1 MISVDRVLSFNYPR
15 RELAVAGWACLDN
28 RMPPDELWLEAGG
41 LRVPALTGLPRPDV
55 ARLYDA
61 PSLDRAGFLGRL
73 PVSRDAVRVSVI
85 GCHEGVEHILGEFS
99 AAWRSPTGLDDSG
112 QSDYERWLRTHES
125 RLFWPLS
132 DVQVLLKTLPRTPLI
147 SVILPT
153 YNTHLYHLQRCI
165 DSVTTQLYPH
175 WELCISDDA
184 SSDPRVRKYLE
195 KRAACEPRIRLS
207 FSAARGGISA
217 ASNRS
222 IAGTTGEFLVLLDH
236 DDELHPSAFVEVARC
251 LNTHPDADLIFS
263 DEDKI
268 DQLGVRS
275 WPAFKPEFD
284 EDMFCAFNYLGHL
297 VAMRSTLVR
306 QVGGF
311 RSDADGAQDWD
322 LLLRVTSATKP
333 DRIRHI
339 PKPLYHWRMHEE
351 STAFS
356 LDAKPYAIRAWK
368 GVLER
373 HLSSADL
380 CSVRD
385 GLFLGSMRILRRL
398 PDETRVSILYRACDG
413 PHQRRALN
421 RSRVPPCS
429 TCFEVILSTVHRSD
443 DVERGGL
450 MTVDDLQSDV
460 MVVVNCGIDSVNH
473 EFLEE
478 LAAQALREDCGVVG
492 GTVLRSDGTILTA
505 GVCCLSDGTYVN
517 AYDGLPLP
525 EPGYMGQAR
534 VVRRVSSI
542 APHVF
547 AFRTSLLVDL
557 NGLASISE
565 DSLGTLCGALVRS
578 AHATGLKV
586 LHTPYAIATLRR
598 AVESYHPQQGGWVPP
613 ELMINRNIEVL
624 PGGPAVLKDGIR

>member
-1 MISVDRVLSFNYPR
+1 MIRIDRVLAFDYPR
-15 RELAVAGWACLDN
+15 RELAVLGWACLDD
-28 RMPPDELWLEAGG
+28 REPPDELWLECDGT
-41 LRVPALTGLPRPDV
+41 RIPALTGLPRRDV
-55 ARLYDA
+55 AGYYNA
-61 PSLDRAGFLGRL
+61 PSLNRAGFLSRF
-73 PVSRDAVRVSVI
+73 PVSRDEMRVIVI
-85 GCHEGVEHILGEFS
+85 ARHDGVEQILGEFTGV
-99 AAWRSPTGLDDSG
+99 WRTPTGPVESE
-112 QSDYERWLRTHES
+112 QNDYATWLENHES
-125 RLFWPLS
+125 RQFWPTSEVKLRLRALS
-132 DVQVLLKTLPRTPLI
+132 RTPVV

-153 YNTHLYHLQRCI
+153 YNTHLYHLHRCI
-165 DSVTTQLYPH
+165 ESVTTQLYPH
-175 WELCISDDA
+175 WELCISDDG
-184 SSDPRVRKYLE
+184 SSDPRVRQYLE

-207 FSAARGGISA
+207 FSGVRGGISA

-222 IAGTTGEFLVLLDH
+222 IAASSGEFLVLLDH
-236 DDELHPSAFVEVARC
+236 DDELHPSALLEVARC
-251 LNTHPDADLIFS
+251 LNADPDADLIYS

-284 EDMFCAFNYLGHL
+284 EDLLCAFNYIGHL
-297 VAMRSTLVR
+297 VAMRSSLVR
-306 QVGGF
+306 EVGGF

-351 STAFS
+351 STASS

-373 HLSSADL
+373 HLSSVDS

-398 PDETRVSILYRACDG
+398 PEEARVSILYRACDG

-421 RSRVPPCS
+421 RSRIPPHS
-429 TCFEVILSTVHRSD
+429 TFFEMILTAVHRSD
-443 DVERGGL
+443 AVERGGL

-460 MVVVNCGIDSVNH
+460 TVVVNCGIDSVNH

-478 LAAQALREDCGVVG
+478 LASQALRADCGVVG
-492 GTVLRSDGTILTA
+492 GTVLRADGTILTA
-505 GVCCLSDGTYVN
+505 GVSCFSEGTYVN
-517 AYDGLPLP
+517 AYDGLPLS

-534 VVRRVSSI
+534 VVRRVASI
-542 APHVF
+542 APHAF
-547 AFRTSLLVDL
+547 AFRTSRLLDL

-565 DSLGTLCGALVRS
+565 DSCGNLCSTLVRS
-578 AHATGLKV
+578 AHATGLRV
-586 LHTPYAIATLRR
+586 LHTPYAIVTLRR

-624 PGGPAVLKDGIR
+624 PGGPVVLKDGIR

>member
-1 MISVDRVLSFNYPR
+1 MIGVDRVLAFDYPR
-15 RELAVAGWACLDN
+15 RELAVAGWACLDS
-28 RMPPDELWLEAGG
+28 RIPPDELWLESNGV
-41 LRVPALTGLPRPDV
+41 RVPALTGLPRADV
-55 ARLYDA
+55 ASVCNT
-61 PSLDRAGFLGRL
+61 PSLDRAGFVARL
-73 PVSRDAVRVSVI
+73 PASRGVMRVTVI
-85 GCHEGVEHILGEFS
+85 GRHERVEHILGEFS
-99 AAWRSPTGLDDSG
+99 AAWRLPTGLDESE
-112 QSDYERWLRTHES
+112 QSDYGRWLRTHES
-125 RLFWPLS
+125 GLFWPPS
-132 DVQVLLKTLPRTPLI
+132 DVEAHLRALPLAPII

-153 YNTHLYHLQRCI
+153 CNTHLYHLGRCI

-184 SSDPRVRKYLE
+184 SSDPRVRQYLE
-195 KRAACEPRIRLS
+195 KRAACEPRMRLS
-207 FSAARGGISA
+207 FSGVRGGISA

-222 IAGTTGEFLVLLDH
+222 IAASTGEFLVLLDH
-236 DDELHPSAFVEVARC
+236 DDELHPSALLEVARC
-251 LNTHPDADLIFS
+251 LNAYPDADLIYS

-284 EDMFCAFNYLGHL
+284 EDLLCAFNYLGHL
-297 VAMRSTLVR
+297 VAMRSTLVQ

-311 RSDADGAQDWD
+311 RSDSDGAQDWD

-373 HLSSADL
+373 HLSAVGS

-398 PDETRVSILYRACDG
+398 PEKKRVSIIYRACDG

-421 RSRVPPCS
+421 RSRVPPRS
-429 TCFEVILSTVHRSD
+429 TFFEVILSTVHRSD

-450 MTVDDLQSDV
+450 MTVDDLESDV
-460 MVVVNCGIDSVNH
+460 VVVVNCGIDSVNH

-505 GVCCLSDGTYVN
+505 GVCCLSEGTYVN
-517 AYDGLPLP
+517 AYDGLPLS
-525 EPGYMGQAR
+525 EPGYMGQSR

-547 AFRTSLLVDL
+547 AFRTSRLVDL

-565 DSLGTLCGALVRS
+565 DSLGTLCGTLVRS

-598 AVESYHPQQGGWVPP
+598 GVESYHPQQGGWVPP

-624 PGGPAVLKDGIR
+624 PSGPAVLKDGIR

>member
-1 MISVDRVLSFNYPR
+1 MISVDRVLSFNHPR

-28 RMPPDELWLEAGG
+28 RIPPDELWLESDGV
-41 LRVPALTGLPRPDV
+41 RVPALTGLPRPDV
-55 ARLYDA
+55 ASSYNT
-61 PSLDRAGFLGRL
+61 PSLERAGFLARL
-73 PVSRDAVRVSVI
+73 PAPRGAMRVIVI
-85 GCHEGVEHILGEFS
+85 GRHEGVEHILGEFS
-99 AAWRSPTGLDDSG
+99 APWRLPAGLEESE
-112 QSDYERWLRTHES
+112 QSDYGQWLRTHEPG
-125 RLFWPLS
+125 LFWPPS
-132 DVQVLLKTLPRTPLI
+132 NVEAHLKNLPVTPLI

-153 YNTHLYHLQRCI
+153 CNTHLYHLDRCI

-184 SSDPRVRKYLE
+184 SSDPRVRQHLE
-195 KRAACEPRIRLS
+195 KRAASEPRIRLS
-207 FSAARGGISA
+207 FSAVRGGISA

-222 IAGTTGEFLVLLDH
+222 ISASTGEFLVLLDH
-236 DDELHPSAFVEVARC
+236 DDELHPSALLEVARC
-251 LNTHPDADLIFS
+251 LNAHPDADLIYS

-284 EDMFCAFNYLGHL
+284 EDMFYAFNYLGHL

-306 QVGGF
+306 HVAGF

-385 GLFLGSMRILRRL
+385 GLFLGSMRVLRRL
-398 PDETRVSILYRACDG
+398 PEKTRVSIVYRACDG

-421 RSRVPPCS
+421 RSRVPPRS
-429 TCFEVILSTVHRSD
+429 TFFEVILSTVHHSD

-450 MTVDDLQSDV
+450 MTVDDLESDV
-460 MVVVNCGIDSVNH
+460 VVVVNCGIDSVNH
-473 EFLEE
+473 ELLEE

-505 GVCCLSDGTYVN
+505 GVCCLSEGTYVN
-517 AYDGLPLP
+517 AYDGLPLS

-534 VVRRVSSI
+534 VLRRVSSI
-542 APHVF
+542 APLIF
-547 AFRTSLLVDL
+547 AFRTSRLLDL

-565 DSLGTLCGALVRS
+565 DSLGSLCGALVRS

-586 LHTPYAIATLRR
+586 LHTPYAIATLRKV
-598 AVESYHPQQGGWVPP
+598 VESYHPQQGGAAPP